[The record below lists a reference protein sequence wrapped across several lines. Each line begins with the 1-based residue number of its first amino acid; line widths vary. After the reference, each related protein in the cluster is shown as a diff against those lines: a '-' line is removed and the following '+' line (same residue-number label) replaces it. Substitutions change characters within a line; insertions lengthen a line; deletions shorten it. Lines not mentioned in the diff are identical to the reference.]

1 MQIETLVVG
10 QLKTNCYLVFCQET
24 RETLIIDPGDDG
36 DFIIN
41 RIRDLDL
48 EPKAIVATHGHFDHV
63 LAVTELKLTYQIPF
77 YLHKKDLKI
86 LKRAQPTARYF
97 LDTAVDPVIMPDKF
111 LKEGNKIKFG
121 REVLKVLEIPG
132 HTEGS
137 ISLFSSGKT
146 LSSSSGMKA
155 CFPREKTETPP
166 FKVGKT
172 SFDGKKHLFVGD
184 TIFAGGSYGRTDL
197 EGGDS
202 KKVDISIKR
211 LLKFPKETIIY
222 PGHGEQ
228 TTVAAEIGFWQN
240 NREL

>member
-77 YLHKKDLKI
+77 YLHKKDFKI

-111 LKEGNKIKFG
+111 LKEGIKIKFG
-121 REVLKVLEIPG
+121 REVLKVLETPG
-132 HTEGS
+132 HTQGS
-137 ISLFSSGKT
+137 ISLFG
-146 LSSSSGMKA
+146 
-155 CFPREKTETPP
+155 
-166 FKVGKT
+166 
-172 SFDGKKHLFVGD
+172 GKKHLFAGD

-202 KKVDISIKR
+202 KKVDISIKK
-211 LLKFPKETIIY
+211 LLKLPKETIIY
-222 PGHGEQ
+222 PGHGET
-228 TTVAAEIGFWQN
+228 TTVANEIRFWQN
-240 NREL
+240 DRELL